1 MNVTFSDKP
10 KSKDATFVFVV
21 FEDHKPSPEAL
32 ALDKEAGGILSKAL
46 KGSHF
51 KGKVKQSLTIS
62 LPRTIGA
69 SRVVFLGLGKEK
81 DLSEEIFYDAGGS
94 LASIILATPETKVEV
109 DLSSFRSKRV
119 SSPQAGNFLAL
130 GFLKKSWRFDKYL
143 TRIPEEK
150 KPKLETVNFIVPDV
164 SEAQKLFVSVHAVS
178 EGNALSRSLSMEPAN
193 ILYPESMAE
202 RLVDLKALGIKVS
215 VFEKSTL
222 EKLGMGA
229 LLGVAQGSARDPR
242 VVIMEWQGGPEDQ
255 KPLAFIGKGV
265 TFDSGGLSLKPPA
278 GMEEMKY
285 DMSGAAAVSGLLKT
299 LALRKA
305 KVNAVGVVGLV
316 ENMPSGTA
324 QRPGDVIKTMSGQ
337 TVEVLNTDAEGRL
350 VLADILWYTQHHY
363 KPQFM
368 IDLATLTGAIV
379 ISLGDYCAGL
389 FSNNDALSQK
399 LLKAGEETGE
409 RVWRL
414 PLAGHYDEMLK
425 CDIADMK
432 NISGGRGAG
441 SITAAQFLKR
451 FVNEVPWAH
460 IDIAGV
466 AWAEKAKPTADK
478 GPTGFGVHL
487 LNHFIQNNFEE

>member
-1 MNVTFSDKP
+1 MNITFSDKP
-10 KSKDATFVFVV
+10 KSKDASLAFVV
-21 FEDHKPSPEAL
+21 FDDNKLSPEAL
-32 ALDKEAGGILSKAL
+32 ALDKEAGGILSKTL
-46 KGSHF
+46 KGNHF
-51 KGKVKQSLTIS
+51 KGKAKQSLIIS
-62 LPRTIGA
+62 LPRTVGA
-69 SRVVFLGLGKEK
+69 SRVVLLGLGKEK
-81 DLSEEIFYDAGGS
+81 ELSEETFYHVGGT
-94 LASIILATPETKVEV
+94 LASVILATPDTELEM
-109 DLSSFRSKRV
+109 DLSSFKTKRF
-119 SSPQAGNFLAL
+119 SSEQAANLLSL
-130 GFLKKSWRFDKYL
+130 GFLKKAWRFDKYL
-143 TRIPEEK
+143 TNVPEEK
-150 KPKLETVNFIVPDV
+150 KPKLETVNFVVSDVP
-164 SEAQKLFVSVHAVS
+164 EAEKLFVKVNAVR
-178 EGNALSRSLSMEPAN
+178 EGNTLSRCLSMEPAN
-193 ILYPESMAE
+193 VLYPESMAE
-202 RLVDLKALGIKVS
+202 RLIELKDLGVKVS

-242 VVIMEWQGGPEDQ
+242 VVIMEWNGGPEEQ
-255 KPLAFIGKGV
+255 KPLAFVGKGV
-265 TFDSGGLSLKPPA
+265 TFDSGGLSLKPAA

-305 KVNAVGVVGLV
+305 SVNAVGVVGLV

-324 QRPGDVIKTMSGQ
+324 QRPGDVVRTMSGQ

-368 IDLATLTGAIV
+368 INLATLTGAIT
-379 ISLGDYCAGL
+379 ISLGDYYAGL

-409 RVWRL
+409 RLWRL
-414 PLAGHYDEMLK
+414 PLADYYDEMLK

-466 AWAEKAKPTADK
+466 AWAEKAKPTVNK

-487 LNHFIQNNFEE
+487 LDHFIQKNFEE